1 MTKKAKIY
9 STIKNIKNYI
19 YQKYRQMPIL
29 DKYIL
34 KQLLEVFLMGV
45 IIFTSIIFASE
56 TFTQLIKQITLY
68 GIPFNIAF
76 MMIVLNLPQVFV
88 MTIPISTLFATVMT
102 VNRLSLNSE
111 VTVLKACGISIS
123 RIARPIFIFAIIMTF
138 VSFFISEIIVPATSM
153 TSKHLAI
160 YSLQS
165 KHVPEGRMNFTIKD
179 ADKNNVLKRLIY
191 IEECKNKT
199 LNNVTLVDLSDKDA
213 IQIVQAKAGRTGQ
226 LGWIFNGGVIY
237 TISKSGKIFNT
248 SLFDDSTVSFGIE
261 NAEGLV
267 KENASQYNFFKLLKY
282 INKNKVNKEFVEKL
296 KIKYQV
302 DLYDKIALPVTTMAL
317 TLVGIPLA
325 ITPPRVRYNRG
336 FLFSVII
343 IFVYYLIRAISLN
356 LGETKAVSP
365 FIAAWL
371 PVISIF
377 LIGSFLYYKKAY
389 TIT

>member
-1 MTKKAKIY
+1 MTKKAKTSLIF
-9 STIKNIKNYI
+9 SNIKKYI
-19 YQKYRQMPIL
+19 YKKYAQMPIL

-76 MMIVLNLPQVFV
+76 MMIILNLPQVFV

-123 RIARPIFIFAIIMTF
+123 RIARPIFVFAIVMTF
-138 VSFFISEIIVPATSM
+138 VSFFISELIVPATSM

-160 YSLQS
+160 YSLQN

-213 IQIVQAKAGRTGQ
+213 IQIVQAKAGRTGE

-261 NAEGLV
+261 NADGLV
-267 KENASQYNFFKLLKY
+267 KETASQYNFFKLLKY
-282 INKNKVNKEFVEKL
+282 INKNKLNKEFVEKL

-302 DLYDKIALPVTTMAL
+302 DLYDKLALPVTTIAL
-317 TLVGIPLA
+317 TIVGIPLA

-343 IFVYYLIRAISLN
+343 IFVYYLIRAFSLN
-356 LGETKAVSP
+356 LGETKAISP
-365 FIAAWL
+365 FMAAWL
-371 PVISIF
+371 PVIAIF

>member
-1 MTKKAKIY
+1 MTKKVKTSLIF
-9 STIKNIKNYI
+9 SNIKNYI
-19 YQKYRQMPIL
+19 YKKYAQMPIL

-76 MMIVLNLPQVFV
+76 MMIILNLPQVFV

-123 RIARPIFIFAIIMTF
+123 RIARPIFVFAIVMTF
-138 VSFFISEIIVPATSM
+138 VSFFISELIVPATSM

-160 YSLQS
+160 YSLQN

-213 IQIVQAKAGRTGQ
+213 IQIVQAKAGRTGE

-261 NAEGLV
+261 NADGLV
-267 KENASQYNFFKLLKY
+267 KETASQYNFFKLLKY
-282 INKNKVNKEFVEKL
+282 INKNKLNKEFVEKL

-302 DLYDKIALPVTTMAL
+302 DLYDKLALPVTTIAL
-317 TLVGIPLA
+317 TIVGIPLA

-343 IFVYYLIRAISLN
+343 IFVYYLIRAFSLN
-356 LGETKAVSP
+356 LGETKAISP
-365 FIAAWL
+365 FMAAWL
-371 PVISIF
+371 PVIAIF

>member
-1 MTKKAKIY
+1 MTKKAKTSLIL
-9 STIKNIKNYI
+9 SNIKKYI
-19 YQKYRQMPIL
+19 YKKYAQMPIL

-76 MMIVLNLPQVFV
+76 MMIILNLPQVFV

-123 RIARPIFIFAIIMTF
+123 RIARPIFVFAIVMTF
-138 VSFFISEIIVPATSM
+138 VSFFISELIVPATSM

-160 YSLQS
+160 YSLQN

-213 IQIVQAKAGRTGQ
+213 IQIVQAKAGRTGE

-237 TISKSGKIFNT
+237 TISRSGKIFNT

-261 NAEGLV
+261 NADGLV
-267 KENASQYNFFKLLKY
+267 KETASQYNFFKLLKY
-282 INKNKVNKEFVEKL
+282 INKNKLNKEFVEKL

-302 DLYDKIALPVTTMAL
+302 DLYDKLALPVTTIAL
-317 TLVGIPLA
+317 TIVGIPLA

-343 IFVYYLIRAISLN
+343 IFVYYLIRAFSLN
-356 LGETKAVSP
+356 LGETKAISP
-365 FIAAWL
+365 FMAAWL
-371 PVISIF
+371 PVIAIF

>member
-1 MTKKAKIY
+1 MTKKAKISSLY
-9 STIKNIKNYI
+9 SKVKNYI

-76 MMIVLNLPQVFV
+76 MMIILNLPQVFV

-123 RIARPIFIFAIIMTF
+123 RIAKPIFAFAIVMTF
-138 VSFFISEIIVPATSM
+138 VSFFISEVIVPATSM

-160 YSLQS
+160 YSLQK

-191 IEECKNKT
+191 IEECKDKT
-199 LNNVTLVDLSDKDA
+199 LNNVTLIDLSDKDA
-213 IQIVQAKAGRTGQ
+213 IQIVQAKTGKTGA

-237 TISKSGKIFNT
+237 TISRTGKVFNT

-261 NAEGLV
+261 NADGLV
-267 KENASQYNFFKLLKY
+267 KETASQYNFFKLLKY
-282 INKNKVNKEFVEKL
+282 INKNKINKEFVEKL
-296 KIKYQV
+296 KVKYQV
-302 DLYDKIALPVTTMAL
+302 DLYDKIALPVTTIAL

-336 FLFSVII
+336 FLFSVVI
-343 IFVYYLIRAISLN
+343 IFVYYLIRAFSLN

-365 FIAAWL
+365 FMAAWL
-371 PVISIF
+371 PVIVIF
-377 LIGSFLYYKKAY
+377 LIGSFLYYKKAF